1 MNRTF
6 YWIKLKTDF
15 FRREEID
22 FLLSQKNG
30 AEYVVLYQMI
40 CLNTANSDGKL
51 ETKIGEMIV
60 PYNAEKI
67 ARDCKYFDVDTVN
80 IAMNLYKKLGLIYE
94 EQEGGLKIAAFDEMV
109 GRESKWAEKKRIYRK
124 NQSQLLLKEDT
135 REDTKEDIVQNTSED
150 IVLDTNKDIK
160 DDIVRQEYRDKSI
173 EYRDIDNRDILSV
186 SVSVSEDSLKPFQQL
201 FKDFQIEKIEDQKSI
216 LKYLKNGM
224 SLEVIKNGLTIPFNR
239 NATNYDFE
247 KQKAPIENPISYGM
261 QILANWNDF
270 GVQDM
275 EDVKKYNKL
284 KGGAEI

>member
-109 GRESKWAEKKRIYRK
+109 GKESKWAEKKRIYRK

-135 REDTKEDIVQNTSED
+135 KEDIVQNINED
-150 IVLDTNKDIK
+150 IVQNVSVDI
-160 DDIVRQEYRDKSI
+160 DEDIVRQEYRDKSI
-173 EYRDIDNRDILSV
+173 EYRDIDDRDIL
-186 SVSVSEDSLKPFQQL
+186 SVSVSEDSLKTFQQL
-201 FKDFQIEKIEDQKSI
+201 FKDFQIEKIEDQKLI

-247 KQKAPIENPISYGM
+247 KQKATIENPISYGM

-270 GVQDM
+270 GVQNM
-275 EDVKKYNKL
+275 EDVKKYNKI
-284 KGGAEI
+284 KGGAKL

>member
-109 GRESKWAEKKRIYRK
+109 GKESKWAEKKRIYRK

-135 REDTKEDIVQNTSED
+135 KEDIVQNINED
-150 IVLDTNKDIK
+150 IVQNVSVDI
-160 DDIVRQEYRDKSI
+160 DEDIVRQEYRDKSI

-186 SVSVSEDSLKPFQQL
+186 SVSEDSLKTFQQL
-201 FKDFQIEKIEDQKSI
+201 FKDFQIEKIEDQKLI

-247 KQKAPIENPISYGM
+247 KRKAPIENPISYGM

-270 GVQDM
+270 GVQNM
-275 EDVKKYNKL
+275 EDVKKYNKI
-284 KGGAEI
+284 KGGAKL

>member
-1 MNRTF
+1 MNKAF

-94 EQEGGLKIAAFDEMV
+94 EREGCLKIAAFDEMV
-109 GRESKWAEKKRIYRK
+109 GKESKWAEKKRIYRK

-135 REDTKEDIVQNTSED
+135 KEDIVQNVSAD
-150 IVLDTNKDIK
+150 IDE
-160 DDIVRQEYRDKSI
+160 DIVRQEYRDKSI

-186 SVSVSEDSLKPFQQL
+186 SVSVSEDSLKPLQQL
-201 FKDFQIEKIEDQKSI
+201 FKDFQIKKIEDQKLI
-216 LKYLKNGM
+216 LKYLKNKM
-224 SLEVIKNGLTIPFNR
+224 SLEVVKNGLQIPFNR

-261 QILANWNDF
+261 QILANWDAF
-270 GVQDM
+270 GVLNM
-275 EDVKKYNKL
+275 EDVKKYNKI
-284 KGGAEI
+284 KGGAKI

>member
-1 MNRTF
+1 MNNEKKF
-6 YWIKLKTDF
+6 YWIKLKVDF

-80 IAMNLYKKLGLIYE
+80 IAMTLYKKLGLIYE
-94 EQEGGLKIAAFDEMV
+94 EQEGGLKIADFDDMV
-109 GRESKWAEKKRIYRK
+109 GGETKWAAKKRLYRK
-124 NQSQLLLKEDT
+124 QQNQLLTADNEEDKQ
-135 REDTKEDIVQNTSED
+135 EDNVQDISE
-150 IVLDTNKDIK
+150 
-160 DDIVRQEYRDKSI
+160 DIVRQEYRDKSI
-173 EYRDIDNRDILSV
+173 EYRDIDDRDILSV
-186 SVSVSEDSLKPFQQL
+186 SVSVSEDSLKTFQQL
-201 FKDFQIEKIEDQKSI
+201 FKDFQIEKIEDQKLI

-270 GVQDM
+270 GVQNM
-275 EDVKKYNKL
+275 EDVKKYNKI
-284 KGGAEI
+284 KGGAKL